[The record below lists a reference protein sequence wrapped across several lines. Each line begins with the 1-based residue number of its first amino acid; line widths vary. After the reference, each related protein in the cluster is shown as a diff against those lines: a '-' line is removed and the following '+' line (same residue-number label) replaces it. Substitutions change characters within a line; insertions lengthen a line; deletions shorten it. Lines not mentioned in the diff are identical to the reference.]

1 MMQIYDLRHHKP
13 QCKRHNFSVTVR
25 QRRNLPEP
33 SNRACSRA
41 RALSNGDGLT
51 HSLDADSSDMST
63 TSLPNLTAQSGFS
76 LPSRLRLLG
85 LLTWRDIASRYRGAA
100 MGLVWTF
107 ITPILLLGVY
117 TIVFSGIF
125 QARWSTGSDNPA
137 DFALH
142 LFAGLIVHGLAADVM
157 SRAPGLIPGN
167 ASFVKKVVFPVEVL
181 PLVITLSALF
191 HGVISLI
198 ILMAFHLLIHGYINA
213 TVLFLPLIILP
224 YAVFLAGLAWFVSA
238 IGAFVRD
245 IGQMTGF
252 VITLLLFLSPVFY
265 PASALPEQWQ
275 VVMSFNPLTTIIE
288 QVRAVVLFGRLP
300 DPVALGLYSVFS
312 IAAAWAGLL
321 VFSKLKGE
329 FADVL

>member
-1 MMQIYDLRHHKP
+1 
-13 QCKRHNFSVTVR
+13 
-25 QRRNLPEP
+25 
-33 SNRACSRA
+33 
-41 RALSNGDGLT
+41 
-51 HSLDADSSDMST
+51 MST
-63 TSLPNLTAQSGFS
+63 TSLPNLTTQSRFS
-76 LPSRLRLLG
+76 LLGRLRLLG
-85 LLTWRDIASRYRGAA
+85 LLTWRDITSRYRGATI
-100 MGLVWTF
+100 GLVWAF
-107 ITPILLLGVY
+107 ITPILLLYVY

-125 QARWSTGSDNPA
+125 QARWSTGSDNPT

-142 LFAGLIVHGLAADVM
+142 LFAGLIVHAIAADVV
-157 SRAPGLIPGN
+157 SRAPGLVASN

-198 ILMAFHLLIHGYINA
+198 ILIAFHVFIHGYVMA

-224 YAVFLAGLAWFVSA
+224 YVVFLAGLAWLVSA
-238 IGAFVRD
+238 MGTFIRD

-265 PASALPEQWQ
+265 PVSALPEQWQ
-275 VVMSFNPLTTIIE
+275 VVMSFNPLTAIIE
-288 QVRAVVLFGRLP
+288 QVRAVVLYGRLP
-300 DPVALGLYSVFS
+300 DPVTLGLYSVFS

-321 VFSKLKGE
+321 VFLKLKGE